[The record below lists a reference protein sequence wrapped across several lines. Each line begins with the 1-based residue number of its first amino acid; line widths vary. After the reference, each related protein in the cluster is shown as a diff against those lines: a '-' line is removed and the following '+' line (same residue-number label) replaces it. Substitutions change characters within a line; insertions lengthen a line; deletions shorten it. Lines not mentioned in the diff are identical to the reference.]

1 MSEKQPMP
9 LPAAVKNLV
18 EKKLDTFLG
27 NRVPPDVAD
36 KIRLSY
42 TFRGNSVTIWEHRAP
57 WTKNMLEWSAS
68 AVAQLRYNP
77 KAQMWMLYWRDR
89 NTKWHEDEG
98 VAPVKKLDLMLAELN
113 RDPTGIY
120 WG

>member
-1 MSEKQPMP
+1 MP
-9 LPAAVKNLV
+9 LPIAAKNLV
-18 EKKLDTFLG
+18 AKKLDAFLAK
-27 NRVPPDVAD
+27 RVPPHLAD

-57 WTKNMLEWSAS
+57 WKKGWPEWSRL
-68 AVAQLRYNP
+68 AVAQLRYQP
-77 KAQMWMLYWRDR
+77 KAQTWMLYWRDR
-89 NTKWHEDEG
+89 NERWHEDENM
-98 VAPVKKLDLMLAELN
+98 APVKNLDRILAELE